1 MSDSLKTEDISTV
14 ISEALE
20 EGQTSPILEPET
32 ALQKRP
38 SMYENLS
45 TKMSDQDTQQRINV
59 FFAFILELYRIL
71 MASFLIMFVPQKCGD
86 EICGLTENLYNP
98 EPLYKTTGVF
108 NGLTFLAFLIL
119 YSIEVK
125 RENKMIAYLHVN
137 DENANDNDA
146 VGEALEHLPLT
157 KKNQILHLDQYYQKS
172 SYFAF
177 GFFSINTILSAFVV
191 FNHYLDNKTFTVFLT
206 NILFMILKLKET
218 YAIAN
223 TEKNIFYSAYLTNK
237 VQFNDVDPDKRVDS
251 TDDVENK
258 LDELE
263 KTIESA

>member
-1 MSDSLKTEDISTV
+1 
-14 ISEALE
+14 
-20 EGQTSPILEPET
+20 
-32 ALQKRP
+32 
-38 SMYENLS
+38 
-45 TKMSDQDTQQRINV
+45 
-59 FFAFILELYRIL
+59 
-71 MASFLIMFVPQKCGD
+71 MFVPQKCGD

-98 EPLYKTTGVF
+98 APLYKTTGVF

-125 RENKMIAYLHVN
+125 RENKMITYLHVN

-146 VGEALEHLPLT
+146 VGEALENLPLT

-237 VQFNDVDPDKRVDS
+237 VQFNDVDPDKVVEI
-251 TDDVENK
+251 TNDVEDK
-258 LDELE
+258 LDDLE
-263 KTIESA
+263 KTIMSE